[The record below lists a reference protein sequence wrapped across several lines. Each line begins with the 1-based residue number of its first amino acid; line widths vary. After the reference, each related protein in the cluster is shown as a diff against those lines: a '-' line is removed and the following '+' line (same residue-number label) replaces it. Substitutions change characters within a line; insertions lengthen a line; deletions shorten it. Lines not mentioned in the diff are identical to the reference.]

1 MFFEIICVIILIL
14 LIICYK
20 LIEKPRQ
27 IYNALRLQGVPGDPF
42 IPIFGQLKEHR
53 RYYESDK
60 HMEFYMDLEKK
71 HGSRFI
77 LPIGPIVNLVILD
90 ADLISEVLIKKYAF
104 YKKPKLFRTQ
114 IGSVLG
120 PVNLILAEG
129 DVHTRIREMLNPAFH
144 YINLQSL
151 TSLMCQET
159 VKVIESWT
167 NKYSNTYFDI
177 QTEIHK
183 LSLTIICSSSFG
195 MTVTHELTNEL
206 CQLLKDAFDA
216 LYYRTNHFP
225 IFQIPILNQLPILK
239 KPIIDK
245 LGHRFRSLARQMIEQ
260 RRCHMN
266 ENHSD
271 QNDLLDLL
279 LTAEDK
285 EGKKFSDEEIENEAI
300 TFVLAGHETTG
311 GLLSWCLYIL
321 LTNPEVFNDCREE
334 VDRVLNG
341 QIPDYSDL
349 QNLIV
354 IDAVLHETLRLYP
367 PVSIIM
373 RECIREH
380 TTGEEEIRIPVGA
393 GVVFNFYNLHRSDK
407 YWKDPLKFDYKRWI
421 RNSNGLKPKLAHRF
435 CYLPFLAGVRNCIG
449 QNFGLLEAKIV
460 LIIMIQKLNIEI
472 KPDHKV
478 VPHHRITLKAKYG
491 IQAKIQPRV

>member
-27 IYNALRLQGVPGDPF
+27 IYNALRLQGIPGDPF
-42 IPIFGQLKEHR
+42 IPIFSQLKEHR

-77 LPIGPIVNLVILD
+77 LPIGPIVNLVILN
-90 ADLISEVLIKKYAF
+90 AELISEVLIKKYAF

-159 VKVIESWT
+159 VKVIELWT

-195 MTVTHELTNEL
+195 MTVTHELTNEF

-225 IFQIPILNQLPILK
+225 IFQTPILNQLPILK
-239 KPIIDK
+239 NQ
-245 LGHRFRSLARQMIEQ
+245 QMIEQ

-300 TFVLAGHETTG
+300 TFVLAGHETTIA
-311 GLLSWCLYIL
+311 LNVEKCYI
-321 LTNPEVFNDCREE
+321 
-334 VDRVLNG
+334 
-341 QIPDYSDL
+341 IS
-349 QNLIV
+349 
-354 IDAVLHETLRLYP
+354 
-367 PVSIIM
+367 
-373 RECIREH
+373 
-380 TTGEEEIRIPVGA
+380 
-393 GVVFNFYNLHRSDK
+393 
-407 YWKDPLKFDYKRWI
+407 
-421 RNSNGLKPKLAHRF
+421 
-435 CYLPFLAGVRNCIG
+435 
-449 QNFGLLEAKIV
+449 KIKTISTV
-460 LIIMIQKLNIEI
+460 TVKQL
-472 KPDHKV
+472 
-478 VPHHRITLKAKYG
+478 
-491 IQAKIQPRV
+491 